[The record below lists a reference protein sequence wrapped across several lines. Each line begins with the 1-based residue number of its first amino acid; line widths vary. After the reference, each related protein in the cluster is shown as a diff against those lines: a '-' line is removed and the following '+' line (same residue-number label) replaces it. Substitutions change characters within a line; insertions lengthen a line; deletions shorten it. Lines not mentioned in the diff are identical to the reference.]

1 MIAQKILGN
10 DTRTGLVRKIEVV
23 AIEIQS
29 KIKTIS
35 VSYEVNLYS
44 NNEFVVTEKTS
55 NYIRKDVKFDNLEAS
70 MVGQGIKAMIE
81 MDLNLIQSFESIDED
96 LKQNEIIL

>member
-1 MIAQKILGN
+1 MIAQKTLGN
-10 DTRTGLVRKIEVV
+10 DSRTGLVRKVEVI

-35 VSYEVNLYS
+35 VTFEVNLYS
-44 NNEFVVTEKTS
+44 NDEFVVTEKTS

-70 MVGQGIKAMIE
+70 MVGQGIKAMIGL
-81 MDLNLIQSFESIDED
+81 DLDLIANFETIDED
-96 LKQNEIIL
+96 LKQD

>member
-1 MIAQKILGN
+1 MIARKTLGN
-10 DTRTGLVRKIEVV
+10 DTRTGLVRKVEVI

-35 VSYEVNLYS
+35 VTYEVNLYS
-44 NNEFVVTEKTS
+44 NDEIVVTEKTS
-55 NYIRKDVKFDNLEAS
+55 NYTRKDVKFDNLEAS

>member
-1 MIAQKILGN
+1 MIAQKTLGN
-10 DTRTGLVRKIEVV
+10 DTRTGLVRKVEVI

-35 VSYEVNLYS
+35 VTYEVNLYS
-44 NNEFVVTEKTS
+44 NDEFVATEKTS

-70 MVGQGIKAMIE
+70 MVGQGIKAMIGL
-81 MDLNLIQSFESIDED
+81 DLDLIANFETIDED
-96 LKQNEIIL
+96 LKQD

>member
-1 MIAQKILGN
+1 MITQKTLGN
-10 DTRTGLVRKIEVV
+10 DTRTGLVRKVEVI

-35 VSYEVNLYS
+35 VTYEVNLYS
-44 NNEFVVTEKTS
+44 NDEFVVTEKTS
-55 NYIRKDVKFDNLEAS
+55 NYIRKDVKFDNLES
-70 MVGQGIKAMIE
+70 SKVGQGIKAMIGL
-81 MDLNLIQSFESIDED
+81 DLDLITNFETIDED